1 MALLTGLFASV
12 PTGLLSTVNTAA
24 MGITSL
30 LGSKTSAQRHL
41 TQKWSHVIK
50 SPGTYLVLFP
60 IKSLLFSL
68 SSNHTGLWLFLH
80 HPKHARAT
88 TIWASHQL
96 FPGPGKRFPPT
107 PASTHSFISFRS
119 SLKSHHF
126 HEANSKHLINTA
138 TCPPSPCCLLP
149 CSAFVPTAFVI
160 SKKTYS
166 LLTDCAQCLPC

>member
-1 MALLTGLFASV
+1 MAFRVKGKVLAMASRALRGPV
-12 PTGLLSTVNTAA
+12 PCPAPFRLLS
-24 MGITSL
+24 
-30 LGSKTSAQRHL
+30 
-41 TQKWSHVIK
+41 
-50 SPGTYLVLFP
+50 
-60 IKSLLFSL
+60 
-68 SSNHTGLWLFLH
+68 SSHTGLWLFLL
-80 HPKHARAT
+80 HPKHAHAT

-126 HEANSKHLINTA
+126 QEANSKHLINTA

-160 SKKTYS
+160 SKKTY
-166 LLTDCAQCLPC
+166 LLIVLTVCPARGQDLCFVPQCLLNAQNDA